1 MEATMAPK
9 YGQKSKGS
17 LARQQPQQQQ
27 NQQKPPPDSCQTPAT
42 ESEFLVTLKSPIAG
56 GAAVPIGIKLA
67 PAWVAKNNMS
77 SSVEQVDLSWNGN
90 PIATFKLGEMVSA
103 LVSRGKD
110 VRLSTRI
117 KIPTNPNK
125 TACGTIGAR
134 VKAGENWK
142 ELAAVHVEV
151 THCDCSAVNS
161 GFVLSVQS
169 TKDGEFAVRSIVRR
183 SLPAAV
189 LDRITSNVDGGRGSL
204 VVELKDANFLPDE
217 VFLGFNMFVD
227 GKGLLDMKWDYK
239 GAQRVLTLGAST
251 YLSRT
256 G

>member
-1 MEATMAPK
+1 MAPRQPQNPK
-9 YGQKSKGS
+9 NS
-17 LARQQPQQQQ
+17 LARQHHRQQQQ
-27 NQQKPPPDSCQTPAT
+27 KQQKPPPDSCPPVT
-42 ESEFLVTLKSPIAG
+42 ESEYLVTLKSPIAG

-67 PAWVAKNNMS
+67 PAWVAKNNIS
-77 SSVEQVDLSWNGN
+77 SRVEQVDLSWNGN
-90 PIATFKLGEMVSA
+90 PIATFKLGEMVSP
-103 LVSRGKD
+103 LLSRGKD

-125 TACGTIGAR
+125 ITCGTIDAR

-142 ELAAVHVEV
+142 ALAAVHVEV

-189 LDRITSNVDGGRGSL
+189 LDRIASDVDGGRGSL

-227 GKGLLDMKWDYK
+227 GTGSLDMKWDYK
-239 GAQRVLTLGAST
+239 GDGGVLTLGAST